1 MILDLLYHIII
12 YPLEIAM
19 QGVLNYSFILTGN
32 YGISIIILSIIVNIV
47 LLPIYYI
54 AEDWKKN
61 GKIIQDKMAPEIE
74 AIKKYYK
81 GQERHYY
88 IQTIYRRYN
97 YHPLSSVKSSIGFL
111 IQIPFFFAAF
121 HLLSNFQPLNG
132 VEFFIIDDLGK
143 ADGIIFGINLLP
155 ILMTVINIL
164 SSYIY
169 IKDLSKSERNQI
181 LGLAFLFLILLYNEP
196 AGLLL
201 YWTLNNLFSLLKNF
215 TEKELLKNFNANIIY
230 NYDIS
235 IFNWFFKN
243 KENIDKLLKDNKRIA
258 RAANRRVT
266 IVIGRSY

>member
-19 QGVLNYSFILTGN
+19 QGVLNYSFILTGI

-97 YHPLSSVKSSIGFL
+97 YHPLSSVKSSI
-111 IQIPFFFAAF
+111 
-121 HLLSNFQPLNG
+121 
-132 VEFFIIDDLGK
+132 
-143 ADGIIFGINLLP
+143 
-155 ILMTVINIL
+155 
-164 SSYIY
+164 
-169 IKDLSKSERNQI
+169 
-181 LGLAFLFLILLYNEP
+181 
-196 AGLLL
+196 
-201 YWTLNNLFSLLKNF
+201 
-215 TEKELLKNFNANIIY
+215 
-230 NYDIS
+230 
-235 IFNWFFKN
+235 
-243 KENIDKLLKDNKRIA
+243 
-258 RAANRRVT
+258 
-266 IVIGRSY
+266 